1 MRLIV
6 PIIIIIG
13 VVIFQSVFIVQE
25 ISQAIVLQFGDP
37 KKIITKAGLN
47 FKLPFIQNV
56 VYLDKRILNL
66 DSAPE
71 EVIAA
76 DQKRLIVD
84 AIARFKIVDPL
95 KFYISVGNERVARS
109 RLSTIINSRIRGV
122 LGTQELATLLST
134 DRAKQMAII
143 QNDVNTEAKTLGIQI
158 VVIGVFLFQSI
169 VIVQEIN
176 QAIVLQFGDPKKII
190 SKAGLNFKLPF
201 IQNVV
206 FLDKRILNLDNAP
219 QEVIA
224 ADQKRLIVDA
234 IARFKIVDPLKF
246 YISVG
251 NERVARSRLS
261 TIINSR
267 IRGVLGT
274 QELATLL
281 STDRA
286 KQMAINQ
293 NDVNTEAKTLGIQ
306 IVDVR
311 IKRADLPP
319 ANSDAI
325 YKRMQTEREREAK
338 EFRAQGAEIAQ
349 KIRSTAD
356 KYVTVLLA
364 NPNKKSEIMKGEGDG
379 QRNKIFANAFGQ
391 DPQFF
396 AFYRAMQAYET
407 ALIGGETS
415 LVLSPDSEFF
425 KFFGKAMKPR

>member
-1 MRLIV
+1 MKAAKFIV
-6 PIIIIIG
+6 PVIILVG
-13 VVIFQSVFIVQE
+13 VVIFQSLFIVQE

-37 KKIITKAGLN
+37 KKIVTKAGLN

-66 DSAPE
+66 DNDPE

-84 AIARFKIVDPL
+84 AFARFKIVDPL

-134 DRAKQMAII
+134 DRARQMQII
-143 QNDVNTEAKTLGIQI
+143 QSQVNEEAKNFGI
-158 VVIGVFLFQSI
+158 
-169 VIVQEIN
+169 N
-176 QAIVLQFGDPKKII
+176 
-190 SKAGLNFKLPF
+190 
-201 IQNVV
+201 
-206 FLDKRILNLDNAP
+206 
-219 QEVIA
+219 
-224 ADQKRLIVDA
+224 
-234 IARFKIVDPLKF
+234 
-246 YISVG
+246 
-251 NERVARSRLS
+251 
-261 TIINSR
+261 
-267 IRGVLGT
+267 
-274 QELATLL
+274 
-281 STDRA
+281 
-286 KQMAINQ
+286 
-293 NDVNTEAKTLGIQ
+293 

-319 ANSDAI
+319 ANSEAI

-338 EFRAQGAEIAQ
+338 EFRAQGAEMAQ

-356 KYVTVLLA
+356 KDVTVILA
-364 NPNKKSEIMKGEGDG
+364 QANKKSEIMKGEGDG
-379 QRNKIFANAFGQ
+379 ERNKIFANAFGR

-396 AFYRAMQAYET
+396 AFYRAMQAYEK

-425 KFFGKAMKPR
+425 KFFGKSIKPNIKR